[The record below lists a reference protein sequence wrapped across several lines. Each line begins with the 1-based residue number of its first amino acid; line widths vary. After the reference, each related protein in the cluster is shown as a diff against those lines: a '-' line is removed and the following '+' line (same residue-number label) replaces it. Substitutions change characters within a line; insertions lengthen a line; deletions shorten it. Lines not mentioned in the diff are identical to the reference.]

1 MRPQHTH
8 RMDTVFITVPGGLDA
23 AVDKEL
29 RKRIEEQL
37 RNKDGSYKHE
47 PNVKLQAGG
56 LTFMGSTNVVG
67 QNDIELTITRVED
80 AKGNEVKNANT
91 HITGMRANER
101 RAADREA
108 LAKHHD
114 ATVGKQA
121 LAAATALASKAAKKA
136 SAKKSAKKKK

>member
-1 MRPQHTH
+1 
-8 RMDTVFITVPGGLDA
+8 MDTVFITVPGGLDA

-80 AKGNEVKNANT
+80 AKGNEVKNANN

-114 ATVGKQA
+114 STVGKQA
-121 LAAATALASKAAKKA
+121 RAAATALASKAAKKA
-136 SAKKSAKKKK
+136 SAKKKK